1 MNASFGQPFVRAAS
15 ALRSCRDNMADA
27 ARWMHPSWPMALMNL
42 DAAQC
47 AQWSRAVDDASP
59 AARERAS
66 FALCASAGADALS
79 IEQLSQPMLLA
90 RADGTVPNPVL
101 LDVCPAALGLQILRM
116 RALSFRR
123 AEARR
128 LIDKRTRALLSGW
141 AGVPVDQLCLDAHL
155 AEAPNVAMLHSQIR
169 MPVLASLD
177 ADALAVE
184 GLLLIARDSG
194 SRHITPCP
202 LLRCALPRDLPMPA
216 WLAKLSVEIDSM
228 GTVRL
233 FARLPALLPEWAWLF
248 G

>member
-1 MNASFGQPFVRAAS
+1 MNASFGHAFVRAAS
-15 ALRSCRDNMADA
+15 ALRSCHDSMADA
-27 ARWMHPSWPMALMNL
+27 ARWMHPSWPMALL
-42 DAAQC
+42 GIDAAQFGH
-47 AQWSRAVDDASP
+47 WSRAVEQASP

-66 FALCASAGADALS
+66 LALCASAGAQAPS

-101 LDVCPAALGLQILRM
+101 LDVFPTSLGLRILRM

-123 AEARR
+123 AEVRR

-155 AEAPNVAMLHSQIR
+155 AEAPNVATLHTQIR
-169 MPVLASLD
+169 MPALASLD

-194 SRHITPCP
+194 ARHVTPCP
-202 LLRCALPRDLPMPA
+202 LLRCALPRDLQVPA
-216 WLAKLSVEIDSM
+216 WLAKLPADIDSM
-228 GTVRL
+228 GTARL
-233 FARLPALLPEWAWLF
+233 FARLSTLLPEWAWLS